1 MPAISIG
8 NFDGVHLGHQ
18 ALVARAGGGM
28 TAVTFDPTPNEVL
41 GLPVPPRI
49 MGARRRDHFLR
60 QAGAAHVLTLATD
73 RATLGLDPEQ
83 FLRWLRERVDFDCIV
98 EGPDFRFG
106 HRRSGDVSTLRDLGP
121 KLGFEVDVV
130 PEVEASLDS
139 GHVVA
144 ARSTTVRWMIQHGR
158 VADAER
164 LLGRPHELVGTVE
177 QGDQRGRTI
186 GFPTANLACD
196 GCLLPAD
203 GVYAATAHLDD
214 GRAFI
219 AAVSIGIKPTFTGA
233 RRTVEAHL
241 LGFDGAIG
249 DYGWSLRL
257 ALRRWVRDQVR
268 FTSVDDL
275 VRQIGIDTARC
286 REELHA

>member
-18 ALVARAGGGM
+18 ALVARAGAGM

-41 GLPVPPRI
+41 GLPVPARI
-49 MGARRRDHFLR
+49 MGPRRRDHFLR
-60 QAGAAHVLTLATD
+60 AAGAADVLTLATD
-73 RATLGLDPEQ
+73 RATLGLAPEE
-83 FLRWLRERVDFDCIV
+83 FLRWLRDRVPFRRIV

-106 HRRSGDVSTLRDLGP
+106 HRRLGDVTTLQELGP
-121 KLGFEVDVV
+121 KVV
-130 PEVEASLDS
+130 PEVEASLHS

-164 LLGRPHELVGTVE
+164 LLGRPHELAGAVE

-214 GRAFI
+214 SRAFV
-219 AAVSIGIKPTFTGA
+219 AAVSVGIKPTFTGA

-241 LGFDGAIG
+241 IGFDGAIG
-249 DYGWSLRL
+249 EYGWPLRL
-257 ALRRWVRDQVR
+257 ELRRWVRDQVR
-268 FTSVDDL
+268 FTKVDDL
-275 VRQIGIDTARC
+275 IRQIGADTARC

>member
-18 ALVARAGGGM
+18 ALVARAGAGM

-41 GLPVPPRI
+41 GLPVPARI
-49 MGARRRDHFLR
+49 MGPRRRNHFLR
-60 QAGAAHVLTLATD
+60 AAGAADVLTLATD
-73 RATLGLDPEQ
+73 RATLGLAPEE
-83 FLRWLRERVDFDCIV
+83 FLRWLRDRVPFGRIV

-106 HRRSGDVSTLRDLGP
+106 HRRSGDVTTLQELGP
-121 KLGFEVDVV
+121 KLGFTVEVV
-130 PEVEASLDS
+130 PEVEASLHS

-214 GRAFI
+214 GRAFV
-219 AAVSIGIKPTFTGA
+219 AAVSVGIKPTFAGA

-241 LGFDGAIG
+241 IGFDGVIG
-249 DYGWSLRL
+249 EYGWSMRL
-257 ALRRWVRDQVR
+257 ELRRWVRDQVR
-268 FTSVDDL
+268 FTKVDDL
-275 VRQIGIDTARC
+275 IRQIGADTARC

>member
-1 MPAISIG
+1 MPSDCSDDRTNSWAPSS
-8 NFDGVHLGHQ
+8 
-18 ALVARAGGGM
+18 
-28 TAVTFDPTPNEVL
+28 
-41 GLPVPPRI
+41 
-49 MGARRRDHFLR
+49 
-60 QAGAAHVLTLATD
+60 
-73 RATLGLDPEQ
+73 RATNAAG
-83 FLRWLRERVDFDCIV
+83 
-98 EGPDFRFG
+98 
-106 HRRSGDVSTLRDLGP
+106 RS
-121 KLGFEVDVV
+121 
-130 PEVEASLDS
+130 AS
-139 GHVVA
+139 
-144 ARSTTVRWMIQHGR
+144 Q
-158 VADAER
+158 
-164 LLGRPHELVGTVE
+164 
-177 QGDQRGRTI
+177 
-186 GFPTANLACD
+186 

>member
-18 ALVARAGGGM
+18 ALVARAGAGM

-49 MGARRRDHFLR
+49 MGPRRRDHFLR
-60 QAGAAHVLTLATD
+60 AAGAANVLTLATD
-73 RATLGLDPEQ
+73 RATLGLAPEE
-83 FLRWLRERVDFDCIV
+83 FLRWLRDRVPFGRIV

-106 HRRSGDVSTLRDLGP
+106 HRRSGDVTTLQELGP
-121 KLGFEVDVV
+121 KLGFTVEVV
-130 PEVEASLDS
+130 PEVEASLHS

-196 GCLLPAD
+196 GGLLPAD

-219 AAVSIGIKPTFTGA
+219 AAVSVGIKPTFTGA

-241 LGFDGAIG
+241 IGFDGAIG
-249 DYGWSLRL
+249 DYGWSMRL
-257 ALRRWVRDQVR
+257 ELRRWVRDQVR
-268 FTSVDDL
+268 FTKVDDL
-275 VRQIGIDTARC
+275 IRQIGADTARC

>member
-18 ALVARAGGGM
+18 ALIARAGSGM
-28 TAVTFDPTPNEVL
+28 TAVTFDPTPQDVL
-41 GLPVPPRI
+41 GLPVPARI
-49 MGARRRDHFLR
+49 MSSRRRDHFLR
-60 QAGAAHVLTLATD
+60 AAGAGHVLTLATD
-73 RATLGLDPEQ
+73 RATLGLAPEE
-83 FLRWLRERVDFDCIV
+83 FLRWLRDRVPFGRIV

-106 HRRSGDVSTLRDLGP
+106 HRRSGDVTTLQDLGP
-121 KLGFEVDVV
+121 KVGFMVEVV
-130 PEVEASLDS
+130 PEVEASLHS

-219 AAVSIGIKPTFTGA
+219 AAVSVGIKLTFSGA
-233 RRTVEAHL
+233 RRTIEAHL
-241 LGFDGAIG
+241 LGFDGTVG
-249 DYGWSLRL
+249 EYGWPLRL
-257 ALRRWVRDQVR
+257 ELRRWVRDQVR
-268 FTSVDDL
+268 FTTVDDL
-275 VRQIGIDTARC
+275 IRQIGADTERC

>member
-18 ALVARAGGGM
+18 ALVARGGLSM

-41 GLPVPPRI
+41 GLPAPARI
-49 MGARRRDHFLR
+49 MGPRRRDHFLR
-60 QAGAAHVLTLATD
+60 AAGAADVLTLATD
-73 RATLGLDPEQ
+73 RATLGLAPAE
-83 FLRWLRERVDFDCIV
+83 FLHWLRDRVPFDRIV

-106 HRRSGDVSTLRDLGP
+106 HRRSGDLTTLQELGP
-121 KLGFEVDVV
+121 KLGFTVEVV
-130 PEVEASLDS
+130 PEVEASLHS

-158 VADAER
+158 VADAKR

-186 GFPTANLACD
+186 GFPTANLACE

-214 GRAFI
+214 GRAFV
-219 AAVSIGIKPTFTGA
+219 AAVSVGIKPTFAGA
-233 RRTVEAHL
+233 RRTIEAHL
-241 LGFDGAIG
+241 IGFDGVIG
-249 DYGWSLRL
+249 EYGWSMRLELRQ
-257 ALRRWVRDQVR
+257 WVRDQVR
-268 FTSVDDL
+268 FTKVDDL
-275 VRQIGIDTARC
+275 IRQIGADTARC